1 MRVDS
6 SLHALCT
13 CRFVVCRHS
22 VLSELERQGLWDG
35 DVPQQPLTP
44 LSSPHIELLDELTRS
59 YTSSLEITV
68 ERDMPRD
75 NCHNFADLVNIA
87 EVSVRRVI
95 AMAKQ
100 VRSFKALPQGDQISL
115 LKGGSIELLILRS
128 VITFDKEK
136 QHFLDPMDQESVHA
150 MNVDQLRAAHKG
162 DGLFEDHMKFVK
174 SLAVD
179 LKADQNTLILL
190 LMISLFSPDR
200 PSLVN
205 KELVSDEQEKYSELL
220 QRYLESRYPVAI
232 VRAVYPK
239 LLMKLTDIRNLNE
252 EHSQV
257 LLKVNPEVLQ
267 PLMKEVLD
275 VKATDGVAGA
285 PANSTGS
292 PAGGAGA
299 AAAAAAAAAAPA
311 TSPNTVTQRS
321 PHANDVDIADHSP
334 SPPRQVAPLPTP
346 TAMHPPTLHAQH
358 HAPMQPPS
366 L

>member
-1 MRVDS
+1 M
-6 SLHALCT
+6 
-13 CRFVVCRHS
+13 
-22 VLSELERQGLWDG
+22 LSELERQGLWDG

-267 PLMKEVLD
+267 PLM
-275 VKATDGVAGA
+275 
-285 PANSTGS
+285 
-292 PAGGAGA
+292 
-299 AAAAAAAAAAPA
+299 
-311 TSPNTVTQRS
+311 
-321 PHANDVDIADHSP
+321 
-334 SPPRQVAPLPTP
+334 
-346 TAMHPPTLHAQH
+346 
-358 HAPMQPPS
+358 
-366 L
+366 